1 MIAGTK
7 PTHVFIITITP
18 WTIDCCR
25 CNVSQLFSQS
35 LRNSVGPLQSSTKRR
50 INDKR
55 SCQQIYAGL
64 TVNAVRGDMGLS
76 LSVCTYSYHQYD
88 CQIVLLTTTT
98 TTATIIITIGRGSV
112 PCELT
117 GSIENSLG
125 CTGNYYHIIV
135 NAIGSRVSM
144 ERES

>member
-1 MIAGTK
+1 MIAETK
-7 PTHVFIITITP
+7 PTHVGIITITP

-25 CNVSQLFSQS
+25 CNVSQLY
-35 LRNSVGPLQSSTKRR
+35 SVSRPVIEERR

-64 TVNAVRGDMGLS
+64 AVRGDMGLS
-76 LSVCTYSYHQYD
+76 LSVCTYCYHQYD